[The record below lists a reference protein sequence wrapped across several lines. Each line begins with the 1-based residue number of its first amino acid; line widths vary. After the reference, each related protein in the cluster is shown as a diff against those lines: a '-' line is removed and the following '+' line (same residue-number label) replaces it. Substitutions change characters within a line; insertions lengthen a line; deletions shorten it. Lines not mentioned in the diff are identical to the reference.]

1 MVILCKLLI
10 RMKQENITQQSA
22 KRQLKIH
29 RKYISRSYRRYVI
42 FPEIR
47 LCGKWL
53 HEIGFTCGNF
63 VTVEQEKNKIVITV
77 NNESK

>member
-1 MVILCKLLI
+1 MNKEKKVL
-10 RMKQENITQQSA
+10 QSG

-29 RKYISRSYRRYVI
+29 RKYISRSYSRYVV

-53 HEIGFTCGNF
+53 QDIGFDCGQS
-63 VTVEQEKNKIVITV
+63 VTVLHEKNIIIITV
-77 NNESK
+77 GNETEIDE

>member
-1 MVILCKLLI
+1 
-10 RMKQENITQQSA
+10 MKQSA

-29 RKYISRSYRRYVI
+29 RKYISRSYSRYVI

-53 HEIGFTCGNF
+53 QEIGFNYGNF
-63 VTVEQEKNKIVITV
+63 VTVEHQRNKIIITTQK
-77 NNESK
+77 EI

>member
-1 MVILCKLLI
+1 
-10 RMKQENITQQSA
+10 MKQSA

-29 RKYISRSYRRYVI
+29 RKYISRSYSRHVI

-53 HEIGFTCGNF
+53 KEIGFTCDKF
-63 VTVEQEKNKIVITV
+63 VTVQHQQNKIVITV
-77 NNESK
+77 NNEIDIK

>member
-1 MVILCKLLI
+1 
-10 RMKQENITQQSA
+10 MKQSA

-29 RKYISRSYRRYVI
+29 RKYISRSYSRYVI

-53 HEIGFTCGNF
+53 QEIGFNCGKS
-63 VTVEQEKNKIVITV
+63 VTVEQEKNKIVITL
-77 NNESK
+77 NNESE

>member
-1 MVILCKLLI
+1 
-10 RMKQENITQQSA
+10 MKQSA

-29 RKYISRSYRRYVI
+29 RKYISRSYSRHVI

-53 HEIGFTCGNF
+53 QKIGFNYGNF
-63 VTVEQEKNKIVITV
+63 VTIEHQQNKIIITTH
-77 NNESK
+77 NEIERK